1 MRKARCITPL
11 EVNAHDEVYRFPS
24 AMNAGATAIEY
35 GLIAAGCDWR

>member
-24 AMNAGATAIEY
+24 ANAGATAIEY
-35 GLIAAGCDWR
+35 GLIAADCDWR